1 MYVDALT
8 RVWNAAAL
16 TADAASTSS
25 YDTGQAG
32 GNDVSVGEPLVCA
45 LTVGVAADHTTGDE
59 TYQFNFIQSATA
71 DLGTPDILAT
81 IPFTAAQYALL
92 AAGATLGIPV
102 PMGSI
107 TKRYIGLYFDGGGTT
122 PTITVT
128 AWFTPWSMV
137 QKAKTFPTSI
147 VVL

>member
-16 TADAASTSS
+16 TTDAASTSS
-25 YDTGQAG
+25 YDTGQTG
-32 GNDVSVGEPLVCA
+32 GNDVSTGEPLSACI
-45 LTVGVAADHTTGDE
+45 TVGVAADHTTGDE
-59 TYQFNFIQSATA
+59 TYQFNLIQSATA
-71 DLGTPDILAT
+71 DLATPDILAT

-92 AAGATLGIPV
+92 AAGAIISVPIPLGV
-102 PMGSI
+102 I
-107 TKRYIGLYFDGGGTT
+107 TKRYIGLYLDSGGTT

-128 AWFTPWSMV
+128 AWFTPTSMI